1 MFSGLPPKRTSD
13 LGFGKRGLALA
24 ERVNA
29 PLIGAPATKINS
41 AVAAGVFCVMA
52 ITAQI
57 KVTL

>member
-1 MFSGLPPKRTSD
+1 VSKYFRLAPKADLDLRVWQARPGL
-13 LGFGKRGLALA
+13 G
-24 ERVNA
+24 
-29 PLIGAPATKINS
+29 INS